1 MMGGGIV
8 VGLVTWSG
16 LPGLHEDD
24 FPLVAAL
31 EARGVTVRRV
41 VWDDPGVDW
50 ASLSIA
56 VLRSTWD
63 YHNRIDEFLG
73 WVARAGA
80 LTRMWN
86 PPALVQWN
94 ADKRYLRALEGKG
107 IRIVPTEWAE
117 PGARLDI
124 AARMEAQRWEKVV
137 VKPAVSGGG
146 WRTVLAEAGNVGDA
160 QKELDALLAD
170 GRIAMLQ
177 RYMPAVAPG
186 AYGERSIL
194 CIDGVVTHSVK
205 KNSHFAPRDAE
216 ADPVGAPGPD
226 EVAFAREV
234 LGKVELPFLYARVDI
249 VPDDAQPGDFRLME
263 LEMTEPTLFLR
274 ESAVATERLADGIL
288 KRAS

>member
-1 MMGGGIV
+1 MI

-31 EARGVTVRRV
+31 EARGAEVRPV
-41 VWDDPGVDW
+41 VWDDPKVDW
-50 ASLSIA
+50 AGLSIA

-63 YHNRIDEFLG
+63 YHKRIDEFVA
-73 WVARAGA
+73 WIARAGA
-80 LTRMWN
+80 ATRVWN

-94 ADKRYLRALEGKG
+94 SDKRYLRALEGKG
-107 IRIVPTEWAE
+107 VRIVPTEWAE
-117 PGARLDI
+117 PGTRLDVR
-124 AARMEAQRWEKVV
+124 ARMDAQRWDRAV

-146 WRTVLAEAGNVGDA
+146 WRTLLVDAGSVGAA
-160 QKELDALLAD
+160 QAELDAMLAE
-170 GRIAMLQ
+170 GRTVMVQ

-186 AYGERSIL
+186 AHGERSIL
-194 CIDGVVTHSVK
+194 CIDGEITHSVK

-216 ADPVGAPGPD
+216 ADPVGAPAAE
-226 EVAFAREV
+226 EVAFARAV

-249 VPDDAQPGDFRLME
+249 VPDDSPSGGFRLME

-274 ESAVATERLADGIL
+274 DSAVATAQLADGIV
-288 KRAS
+288 KRASA

>member
-1 MMGGGIV
+1 MAAGIH

-31 EARGVTVRRV
+31 EARGATVEPV
-41 VWDDPGVDW
+41 VWDDAGVDW
-50 ASLSIA
+50 SALSIA
-56 VLRSTWD
+56 VIRSTWD
-63 YHNRIDEFLG
+63 YHKRADEFAA
-73 WVARAGA
+73 WIARAGA
-80 LTRMWN
+80 VTRMWN

-124 AARMEAQRWEKVV
+124 AARMKAQGWEKVV

-146 WRTVLAEAGNVGDA
+146 WRTVLADAGNVAYA
-160 QKELDALLAD
+160 QTELDALLAD
-170 GRIAMLQ
+170 GRTAMLQ

-194 CIDGVVTHSVK
+194 CIDGEITHSVK

-216 ADPVGAPGPD
+216 ADPVGMPGAD

-249 VPDDAQPGDFRLME
+249 VPDDANEGAFRLME

-274 ESAVATERLADGIL
+274 DSKTATERLADGIV
-288 KRAS
+288 KRAR